1 MCFYIFLSSA
11 CTIGLLWVKTVA
23 SNEDVPS
30 SAVPTFDIP
39 CTTPTALAISVVSTN
54 RLSLHYCGI
63 VLSIGG
69 VSQHCVTW
77 TRIYNALFENCLSG
91 VVLSRINAGLTNNQA
106 PQSPCMHQPLL

>member
-1 MCFYIFLSSA
+1 MFLYFLVQ
-11 CTIGLLWVKTVA
+11 CTIGLRWVKTVA

-54 RLSLHYCGI
+54 RISLHYCGI

-77 TRIYNALFENCLSG
+77 TQFTMHCLKTVCLGWDQWLTSNPHH
-91 VVLSRINAGLTNNQA
+91 SRPVCI
-106 PQSPCMHQPLL
+106 SPYYSAQGK